1 MTETT
6 HEIVQVTV
14 DDQGI
19 ATLTI
24 DVPNESTN
32 TLKANFV
39 EQFNLLLDRI
49 ERDSYIKAAIFISGK
64 PDSFIAGADIN
75 MLDECSS
82 SEQAATLAKH
92 GQRIFQRME
101 NCPKTLV
108 AAIHGATLG
117 GGLEF
122 AMACHYRV
130 CSLADET
137 QLGLPEVQLGLL
149 PGSGGTQ
156 RLPRIVG
163 LQNALPL
170 LLTGRRLRAKQAK
183 RYGLVD
189 DAVPLSILSE
199 VARQLALRPTR
210 QAKVKQAWWQRAVE
224 GNSFGRGII
233 FKQAE
238 KQAFAQSKGNYPAI
252 PAILESVK
260 AGFHESSTGYAIE
273 SHWFGRLVMTP
284 ESKALRRIFFA
295 TTAMKKE
302 RGISGIEPRPLRQI
316 GVLGGGL
323 MGAGIAHVSAIKAK
337 LPVRI
342 KEVSSNGIAHALNY
356 SAKLLQKKIKKKQLS
371 DFQAKRL
378 LAQITGD
385 IQFRGQG
392 NTDVMIEA
400 VFEDLAL
407 KQQMVKEVEQQCSAS
422 TIFASNTSSI
432 PIKDIAAG
440 AVRPEQIVGLHYFS
454 PVEKMP
460 LVEVI
465 PHAATSPEAISTVV
479 ELALRQGKT
488 PIVVADSP
496 GFYVNRILT
505 PYMAEAGWLVAQ
517 GQSIDAVDGALVQ
530 FGFPVGPFKLLDEV
544 GIDVGTKIIPILV
557 DAYGERFQA
566 PPAFNRL
573 VDAGRLG
580 RKNESGFY
588 RYRGLNAG
596 KNAGKKVDSSI
607 YKVLGVSG
615 VQDPISANELVERC
629 LLLMLNEAARCLAEG
644 VIRSPRD
651 GDIGAIFGIGFPPFT
666 GGPFSYMDT
675 IGVDTVV
682 HKLQR
687 FQNQSGEKF
696 APCQR
701 LLEMAEQS
709 LRFYD
714 TKSN

>member
-6 HEIVQVTV
+6 HEIVQVAV

-39 EQFNLLLDRI
+39 EQFTALLDRI
-49 ERDSYIKAAIFISGK
+49 ETDSSIKGAVFISAK
-64 PDSFIAGADIN
+64 TDCFIAGADVN
-75 MLDECSS
+75 MLEECTS

-108 AAIHGATLG
+108 AAIHGVALG

-130 CSLADET
+130 CSLAEVT

-156 RLPRIVG
+156 RLPRIIG
-163 LQNALPL
+163 LQNALSMI
-170 LLTGRRLRAKQAK
+170 LTGRRLRAKQAK

-189 DAVPLSILSE
+189 DAVPLSILSS
-199 VARQLALRPTR
+199 VARQLALRPPR
-210 QAKVKQAWWQRAVE
+210 RAKVKQAWWQRVIE

-238 KQAFAQSKGNYPAI
+238 KQALAQSQGNYPAI

-260 AGFHESSTGYAIE
+260 AGFHEPATGYAIE

-302 RGISGIEPRPLRQI
+302 KGAVDAEPLPLRQI

-342 KEVSSNGIAHALNY
+342 KEVSPNGIANALNY
-356 SAKLLQKKIKKKQLS
+356 SAKLLQKKVKKKQLS
-371 DFQAKRL
+371 DFQAKQS

-385 IQFRGQG
+385 TQFRGHAK
-392 NTDVMIEA
+392 TDVMIEA

-407 KQQMVKEVEQQCSAS
+407 KQQMVKEVESHCSES

-432 PIKDIAAG
+432 PITDIAVG
-440 AVRPEQIVGLHYFS
+440 AARPERIVGLHYFS

-465 PHAATSPEAISTVV
+465 PHTATSPVVISTVV
-479 ELALRQGKT
+479 ELARRQGKT
-488 PIVVADSP
+488 PIVVNDSP

-505 PYMAEAGWLVAQ
+505 PYMAEAGWLAVQ
-517 GQSIDAVDGALVQ
+517 GQSIDAIDGALVQ

-566 PPAFNRL
+566 PPAFTRL
-573 VDAGRLG
+573 LDAGRLG
-580 RKNESGFY
+580 RKNGSGFY
-588 RYRGLNAG
+588 LYNGRNAG
-596 KNAGKKVDSSI
+596 SKAGKKVDPDI
-607 YKVLGVSG
+607 YSVLGVAG
-615 VQDPISANELVERC
+615 ARDPLPANELVERC

-687 FQNQSGEKF
+687 CQTQFGDKF
-696 APCQR
+696 APCER
-701 LLEMAEQS
+701 LLEMTAQS
-709 LRFYD
+709 ARFYQRG
-714 TKSN
+714 